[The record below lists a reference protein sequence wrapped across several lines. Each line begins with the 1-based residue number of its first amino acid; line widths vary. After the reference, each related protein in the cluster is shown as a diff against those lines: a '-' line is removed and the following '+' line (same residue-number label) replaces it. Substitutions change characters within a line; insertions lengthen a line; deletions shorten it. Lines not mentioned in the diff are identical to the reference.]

1 MNLSYVLLLSLLLE
15 SSYANN
21 VRRSK
26 GIPRRSRRLA
36 EDGEEPKEKSS
47 KKSHKSPSE
56 KEAEKAA
63 KEAEKAAKEA
73 EKAANEDTP
82 VEPTGYQV
90 PMTEVLDQDSKLT
103 APPQTDG
110 IALTAPPQ
118 MQNEQVQG
126 VVQGT
131 ASPTDAVQTSN
142 QFQQANKPADV
153 QDPIL
158 VTDSKYSPSVG
169 GNIADLTVQCVGD
182 CTTDCAMFSA
192 NNNYFD
198 GVLDMDYK
206 CVTKCMD
213 GKNDICANLKL
224 CQNKC

>member
-1 MNLSYVLLLSLLLE
+1 MNLSFVLLLSLLLE

-21 VRRSK
+21 VRQSK

-36 EDGEEPKEKSS
+36 EGDEPKGKSS
-47 KKSHKSPSE
+47 KKSTKSPSE
-56 KEAEKAA
+56 KEADKAA
-63 KEAEKAAKEA
+63 KEADKAAKEA

-82 VEPTGYQV
+82 AEPTGYQV
-90 PMTEVLDQDSKLT
+90 PMTEVLDQDSQLT

-110 IALTAPPQ
+110 IVLTAPPQ
-118 MQNEQVQG
+118 MQNEPVQD
-126 VVQGT
+126 GT
-131 ASPTDAVQTSN
+131 ASPTNAVQTNN

-192 NNNYFD
+192 NKNYFD
-198 GVLDMDYK
+198 GVLEMDYQ